1 MKLIFNK
8 YWATFLLVKFFWMVF
23 ALIIFKNYV
32 QLADLETYLN
42 GSRVDF
48 DNIFYSSTSMT
59 GFIASTLKKYIGFM
73 GANIA
78 FMLISFYGIY
88 LPLNKLNLSRKSLI
102 FCLFLLSLPS
112 FGIWSSIVGKEA
124 VSVFFMGILASYLID
139 IHSSIRRPQL
149 IELFALY
156 LGLIFKIQY
165 VIPVLLAYFYILIKN
180 KLNLSSL
187 QQLIVLSCLLS
198 FSIYLVWE
206 FSDEIN
212 RLSFVIT
219 SHFSTDARST
229 RDPFWINDYDIFYK
243 SITGIFTSFIGP
255 TFFESLNR
263 PAVMPFFIESFLIF
277 SIFISHLLYKALSS
291 LAKNSINIYK
301 VSLFVI
307 IFLGILTLSYPL
319 GVSNYSTAI
328 RYREGYYGFLVVF
341 YFFLFVSNKNNKS
354 MLKK

>member
-23 ALIIFKNYV
+23 ALFIFKNYV
-32 QLADLETYLN
+32 QLADLESFLN
-42 GSRVDF
+42 GSYIDF
-48 DNIFYSSTSMT
+48 DIIFSSATSMT
-59 GFIASTLKKYIGFM
+59 GFVAFTLGEYIGYI
-73 GANIA
+73 GANIV
-78 FMLISFYGIY
+78 FMLIAFYGIY
-88 LPLNKLNLSRKSLI
+88 RPVNKLNLSKRNLI

-112 FGIWSSIVGKEA
+112 FGIWTSIVGKEA
-124 VSVFFMGILASYLID
+124 ISVFFMGMLASYLID

-156 LGLIFKIQY
+156 LGLIFKLQY
-165 VIPVLLAYFYILIKN
+165 VIPVLVAFFYILIKN
-180 KLNLSSL
+180 KLKLSSL
-187 QQLIVLSCLLS
+187 QQLTTLLLILF

-212 RLSFVIT
+212 RLSFVII
-219 SHFSTDARST
+219 SHFSTDATST
-229 RDPFWINDYDIFYK
+229 RDPFWINDYDVFYK
-243 SITGIFTSFIGP
+243 SITGIFVSFIGP
-255 TFFESLNR
+255 TFSESLNR

-277 SIFISHLLYKALSS
+277 SIFLSHLLYMAL
-291 LAKNSINIYK
+291 LGLTKYSINIYK
-301 VSLFVI
+301 LSLFVI

-341 YFFLFVSNKNNKS
+341 YFFLFVSNKE